1 MALTTIPKDIM
12 RMFPLVTLFSSPFDR
27 RIVAKGGPPIP
38 VMPCSNPLMIPVIIN
53 TYLVIVDF
61 NLHPLAISN
70 TKKMT
75 NMDIIIL
82 MICSSIETKK
92 IVPIGMVMIIEKNIG
107 EISLNLHVLE
117 PTYVK

>member
-70 TKKMT
+70 TK
-75 NMDIIIL
+75 IY
-82 MICSSIETKK
+82 
-92 IVPIGMVMIIEKNIG
+92 EKYNCFY
-107 EISLNLHVLE
+107 SAQ
-117 PTYVK
+117 KQ